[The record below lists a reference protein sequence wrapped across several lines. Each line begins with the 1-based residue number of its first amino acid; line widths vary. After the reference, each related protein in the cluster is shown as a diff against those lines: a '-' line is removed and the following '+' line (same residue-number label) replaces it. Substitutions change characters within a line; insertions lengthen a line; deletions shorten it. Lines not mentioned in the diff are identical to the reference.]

1 MHAYVGDEAIATWRV
16 CKGSHSQRPMR
27 RMPLCNRAYEVG
39 LVGEPTG
46 GRNSTGA
53 PGGEV
58 PLRAGAIAKQGV

>member
-16 CKGSHSQRPMR
+16 AKDPTRNARCVAC
-27 RMPLCNRAYEVG
+27 LCNRAYEVG

>member
-1 MHAYVGDEAIATWRV
+1 
-16 CKGSHSQRPMR
+16 MR